1 MAQEEREQERE
12 TMDKTTLCYCTPN
25 YHKLVCRAHCG
36 GVLASYIY
44 FHLKKEIVQ
53 ELAHRMTLL
62 LH

>member
-1 MAQEEREQERE
+1 
-12 TMDKTTLCYCTPN
+12 MDKTTLCYCTPN
-25 YHKLVCRAHCG
+25 YHKLVCRVPLCG
-36 GVLASYIY
+36 GVLAGYIY